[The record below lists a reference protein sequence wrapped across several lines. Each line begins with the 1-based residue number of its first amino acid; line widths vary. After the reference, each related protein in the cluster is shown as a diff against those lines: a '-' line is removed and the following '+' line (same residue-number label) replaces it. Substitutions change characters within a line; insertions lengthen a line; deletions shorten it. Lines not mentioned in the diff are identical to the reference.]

1 MVICDVRPPI
11 KDRAQPPAR
20 NGMKLVLDLLKKW
33 TIATIITLCWE
44 ELWWTYLSSSSLRFF
59 LELNAFSSCVNLT
72 HFANEFCL
80 DVFCS
85 FRWRYNI
92 QLQFHMFDGSL
103 SMMNTWFWFFVKP
116 VVVHS
121 LHYKE
126 VSSRLAVGDLED
138 IGWNIIELTFW
149 KHFCIYI

>member
-1 MVICDVRPPI
+1 MWCPTPNQGQGSTTSEKWNEAGFGSVEEMNNCNHNNIVLRRTMVNIPF
-11 KDRAQPPAR
+11 
-20 NGMKLVLDLLKKW
+20 
-33 TIATIITLCWE
+33 IIILA
-44 ELWWTYLSSSSLRFF
+44 FF

-92 QLQFHMFDGSL
+92 QLQFHMFDASL